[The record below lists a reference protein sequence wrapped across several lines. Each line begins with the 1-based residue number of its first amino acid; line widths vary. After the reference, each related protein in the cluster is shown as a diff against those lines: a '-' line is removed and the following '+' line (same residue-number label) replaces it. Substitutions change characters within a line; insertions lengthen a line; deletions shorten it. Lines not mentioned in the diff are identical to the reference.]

1 MLRGVGH
8 DRGLAQALGV
18 EGRPDRRH
26 LAIHHRARGN
36 DLGTGPRLADRGRGE
51 SDESRVV
58 VDRSIGSERPAV
70 TMVGVLAQAGVGDR
84 HERQLERSD
93 PPEGILDDPVV
104 GRCLGALRVL
114 RIWQAKEDDP
124 PTPSSAR

>member
-1 MLRGVGH
+1 
-8 DRGLAQALGV
+8 
-18 EGRPDRRH
+18 
-26 LAIHHRARGN
+26 
-36 DLGTGPRLADRGRGE
+36 
-51 SDESRVV
+51 
-58 VDRSIGSERPAV
+58 
-70 TMVGVLAQAGVGDR
+70 MVGVLAQAGVGDR

-124 PTPSSAR
+124 TDAELRQVSSLLGSPLGR